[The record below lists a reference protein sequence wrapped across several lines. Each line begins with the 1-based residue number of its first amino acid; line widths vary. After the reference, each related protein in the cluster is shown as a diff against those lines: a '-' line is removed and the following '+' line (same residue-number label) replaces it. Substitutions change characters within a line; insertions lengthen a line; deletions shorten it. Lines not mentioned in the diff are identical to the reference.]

1 VARGFRRWR
10 RCAMS
15 SSLGTGGPVSAGGP
29 ILEARGLVKSYD
41 EGRVEALRGVDLKID
56 AGEYVAITG
65 SSGSG
70 KSTLLHLLG
79 GLDTATQGQVFFKG
93 SELGNAVDLDSYR
106 SRQVG
111 FIFQAFYLL
120 PTLRAVENVQVA
132 MLALHEK
139 ANHRAERAAAL
150 LRELGLEA
158 RMNHFPN
165 QLSAGERQRVAI
177 ARALA
182 NDPAM
187 LLADEPTGNLDSV
200 NSAHIMEILR
210 GIREQRGMTMIIVT
224 HENDIAHNAPRHV
237 RIRDGRIE
245 S

>member
-1 VARGFRRWR
+1 
-10 RCAMS
+10 MS
-15 SSLGTGGPVSAGGP
+15 SPL
-29 ILEARGLVKSYD
+29 LEARGLVKSYD
-41 EGRVEALRGVDLKID
+41 EGRVEALRGVDVQID
-56 AGEYVAITG
+56 AGEYVAISG
-65 SSGSG
+65 PSGSG

-79 GLDTATQGQVFFKG
+79 GLDTATHGQVLFKG
-93 SELGNAVDLDSYR
+93 SELGKAVDLDSYR
-106 SRQVG
+106 SRRVG

-120 PTLRAVENVQVA
+120 PTLRAIENVQVA

-150 LRELGLEA
+150 LEEMGLSH
-158 RMNHFPN
+158 RMRHFPN

-182 NDPAM
+182 NNPTI

-200 NSAHIMEILR
+200 NSARTMEILS

-224 HENDIAHNAPRHV
+224 HENDIAHAAPRHI

>member
-1 VARGFRRWR
+1 
-10 RCAMS
+10 MS
-15 SSLGTGGPVSAGGP
+15 SPLSACSAGGSIGAGAP

-56 AGEYVAITG
+56 GGEYVAITG

-93 SELGNAVDLDSYR
+93 SELGKAVDLDSYR

-132 MLALHEK
+132 MLAVNQN
-139 ANHRAERAAAL
+139 ADHRAERAAAL
-150 LRELGLEA
+150 LKEMGLEA

-224 HENDIAHNAPRHV
+224 HENDIAHNAPRHI

-245 S
+245 L

>member
-1 VARGFRRWR
+1 
-10 RCAMS
+10 MS
-15 SSLGTGGPVSAGGP
+15 SPIGACGL
-29 ILEARGLVKSYD
+29 ILEARGLAKSYD
-41 EGRVEALRGVDLKID
+41 EGRVEALRGVDVTID
-56 AGEYVAITG
+56 AGEYVAISG
-65 SSGSG
+65 PSGSG

-79 GLDTATQGQVFFKG
+79 GLDTPTVGQVFYKK
-93 SELGNAVDLDSYR
+93 SELGKAVDLDSYR

-132 MLALHEK
+132 MLAVHEK

-150 LRELGLEA
+150 LKEMGLEA

-182 NDPAM
+182 NDPAI

-210 GIREQRGMTMIIVT
+210 SIREQRGMTMIIVT
-224 HENDIAHNAPRHV
+224 HEDDIAHAAPRHI

>member
-1 VARGFRRWR
+1 
-10 RCAMS
+10 M
-15 SSLGTGGPVSAGGP
+15 
-29 ILEARGLVKSYD
+29 KSYD
-41 EGRVEALRGVDLKID
+41 EGRIEALRGVDLKIN
-56 AGEYVAITG
+56 AGEYVAISG
-65 SSGSG
+65 ASGSG

-79 GLDTATQGQVFFKG
+79 GLDAPTQGQVLFNG
-93 SELGNAVDLDSYR
+93 SELGKAVDLDSYR

-120 PTLRAVENVQVA
+120 PTLRAIENVQVA
-132 MLALHEK
+132 MLSLHEK
-139 ANHRAERAAAL
+139 ASHRAERAGAL
-150 LRELGLEA
+150 LEEMGLGA
-158 RMNHFPN
+158 RMKHFPN

-182 NDPAM
+182 NDPTL

-200 NSAHIMEILR
+200 NSARTMEILCS
-210 GIREQRGMTMIIVT
+210 IREERGMTMIIVT
-224 HENDIAHNAPRHV
+224 HENDIAHNAPRHI

>member
-1 VARGFRRWR
+1 MCNPLGASSPISAR
-10 RCAMS
+10 
-15 SSLGTGGPVSAGGP
+15 GP
-29 ILEARGLVKSYD
+29 ILEARGLVKNYD
-41 EGRVEALRGVDLKID
+41 EGRVEALRGVDVSID
-56 AGEYVAITG
+56 AGEYVAISG
-65 SSGSG
+65 PSGSG

-79 GLDTATQGQVFFKG
+79 GLDTATQGQVLFKG
-93 SELGNAVDLDSYR
+93 SELGKAVDLDSYR

-132 MLALHEK
+132 MLAVNQK

-150 LRELGLEA
+150 LQEMGLEA

-165 QLSAGERQRVAI
+165 ELSAGERQRVAI

-224 HENDIAHNAPRHV
+224 HENDIAHNAPRHI

>member
-1 VARGFRRWR
+1 
-10 RCAMS
+10 MS
-15 SSLGTGGPVSAGGP
+15 SPLGVGRP

-41 EGRVEALRGVDLKID
+41 EGRVEALRGVDVQID
-56 AGEYVAITG
+56 AGEYVAISG
-65 SSGSG
+65 PSGSG

-79 GLDTATQGQVFFKG
+79 GLDTATQGQVLFKG
-93 SELGNAVDLDSYR
+93 SELGKSVDLDSYR

-111 FIFQAFYLL
+111 FVFQAFYLL

-132 MLALHEK
+132 MLAVYEK

-150 LRELGLEA
+150 LDEMGLGA

-165 QLSAGERQRVAI
+165 ELSAGERQRVAI

-182 NDPAM
+182 NDPTI

-224 HENDIAHNAPRHV
+224 HENDIAHNAPRHI